1 MNQADPGWRRVVYD
15 ANIWVSDAAF
25 PGSVPHSAINRAR
38 SSDVLSIT
46 SEALIDQVRRA
57 LLGPKF
63 ALTPA
68 LVDAAEQEMRDL
80 SLVVHPAVELSVITA
95 KESDNRVL
103 ECAIA
108 GGADVIVTGDRKHL
122 LRLEQYEGIPIIS
135 PRDFVASFV
144 EES

>member
-1 MNQADPGWRRVVYD
+1 MSQADSAWRRVLYD
-15 ANIWVSDAAF
+15 ANIWVSNAAF
-25 PGSVPHSAINRAR
+25 PGSVPYAAVDRAR
-38 SSDVLSIT
+38 RGEIFAVT

-63 ALTPA
+63 NLSPA
-68 LVDAAEQEMRDL
+68 VVDAAQQEMRDL
-80 SLVVHPAVELSVITA
+80 SLVVHPAFRLSVITA

-103 ECAIA
+103 ECAVA

-122 LRLEQYEGIPIIS
+122 LRFGHYQGIPIIS

-144 EES
+144 EEP